1 MKLYK
6 GFNRDMTCRG
16 FQFKEGETYETDR
29 AELCESGFH
38 ACENPLDCF
47 GYYNPANSVYHEVEL
62 DATEETGDDSKR
74 VGKRIKIGAELS
86 VANICKA
93 HFEYVKE
100 HTTNE
105 EQGKDY
111 ANLSAQNRSSLSAKD
126 GSSLSAQ
133 NRSSLSAQNCS
144 SLSAQDCSSLSARD
158 GSSLSARDGSSLS
171 AQNCSS
177 LSARDRSSLSAQD
190 RSSLSTG
197 KYSVIAAFN
206 SKAKAGIGSLIA
218 LANRK
223 WNGNRYE
230 ITDFKAGIVDGES
243 IKPDTWY
250 TLKDGEFVEVEDEQ
264 PDND

>member
-16 FQFKEGETYETDR
+16 FQYKEGETYETDS
-29 AELCESGFH
+29 AKLCESGFH

-111 ANLSAQNRSSLSAKD
+111 ANLSARD
-126 GSSLSAQ
+126 
-133 NRSSLSAQNCS
+133 R
-144 SLSAQDCSSLSARD
+144 SSLSARD
-158 GSSLSARDGSSLS
+158 RSL
-171 AQNCSS
+171 
-177 LSARDRSSLSAQD
+177 LSARDRSSLSAQNW
-190 RSSLSTG
+190 SSLSAG
-197 KYSVIAAFN
+197 KDCVLAAFN

-223 WNGNRYE
+223 WKDDRYE
-230 ITDFKAGIVDGES
+230 ITDFKAGIVDGKT

-250 TLKDGEFVEVEDEQ
+250 KLENGEFVEAEDEQ
-264 PDND
+264 ADHD

>member
-6 GFNRDMTCRG
+6 GFNRDMTCHG
-16 FQFKEGETYETDR
+16 FQYKEGETYETDS
-29 AELCESGFH
+29 AKLCESGFH

-47 GYYNPANSVYHEVEL
+47 DYYNPTNSVYHEVEL

-111 ANLSAQNRSSLSAKD
+111 ANLSAQNRSSLSAQD
-126 GSSLSAQ
+126 G
-133 NRSSLSAQNCS
+133 
-144 SLSAQDCSSLSARD
+144 
-158 GSSLSARDGSSLS
+158 
-171 AQNCSS
+171 
-177 LSARDRSSLSAQD
+177 
-190 RSSLSTG
+190 SSLSTG

>member
-16 FQFKEGETYETDR
+16 FQYKEGETYKTDS
-29 AELCESGFH
+29 AKLCESGFH

-47 GYYNPANSVYHEVEL
+47 VYYNPANSVYHEVEL

-111 ANLSAQNRSSLSAKD
+111 ANLSAQD

-133 NRSSLSAQNCS
+133 NWSSLSAQYW
-144 SLSAQDCSSLSARD
+144 
-158 GSSLSARDGSSLS
+158 
-171 AQNCSS
+171 
-177 LSARDRSSLSAQD
+177 SSLSAQD
-190 RSSLSTG
+190 RSSLSGG
-197 KYSVIAAFN
+197 KDCVLAAFN

-223 WNGNRYE
+223 WNGDRYE
-230 ITDFKAGIVDGES
+230 ITDFKAGIVDGKI

-250 TLKDGEFVEVEDEQ
+250 KLENGEFVEAEDEQ
-264 PDND
+264 ADHD